1 MASAR
6 VEYHEQATE
15 ELSTGWVL
23 CFQWCTYH
31 YIDGSE
37 EQGYRF
43 IYKDDDGKLKPQ
55 RGQARIPSLKIAQR
69 LIKKAIDE
77 GWGRHR
83 GAPLV

>member
-1 MASAR
+1 LTGTR
-6 VEYHEQATE
+6 VEIHEQTTRP
-15 ELSTGWVL
+15 LSNGWVL

-43 IYKDDDGKLKPQ
+43 IYKDDNGKLRPQ
-55 RGQARIPSLKIAQR
+55 RGQARIPSISIAQR

-77 GWGRHR
+77 DWGRHR
-83 GAPLV
+83 GAPLT